1 MKLNSK
7 IVVALLLCVV
17 AAITVGMVAAEDL
30 TLPDGATFTVPD
42 GFTVQDDGD
51 GNTALV
57 KDDLAIIVLASD
69 AKSPDDAKKTLE
81 SKGYTFKSQ
90 KDDRGA
96 GGYPGA
102 GGQRRHPLSDD
113 RRLRRGQDGVFPLPQ
128 SGIRLRLR
136 HELSGAGYQGGF
148 GTQLWSHCLP
158 VLRLQGIRH

>member
-7 IVVALLLCVV
+7 IVVALFLCVV

-69 AKSPDDAKKTLE
+69 AKSPDDAKKLLNQKVTL
-81 SKGYTFKSQ
+81 SKVK
-90 KDDRGA
+90 KM
-96 GGYPGA
+96 
-102 GGQRRHPLSDD
+102 
-113 RRLRRGQDGVFPLPQ
+113 FPD
-128 SGIRLRLR
+128 SVI
-136 HELSGAGYQGGF
+136 
-148 GTQLWSHCLP
+148 
-158 VLRLQGIRH
+158 

>member
-7 IVVALLLCVV
+7 IVVALILCVV

-69 AKSPDDAKKTLE
+69 AKSPDDAKKLLNQKVTL
-81 SKGYTFKSQ
+81 SKVK
-90 KDDRGA
+90 KM
-96 GGYPGA
+96 
-102 GGQRRHPLSDD
+102 
-113 RRLRRGQDGVFPLPQ
+113 FPD
-128 SGIRLRLR
+128 SVI
-136 HELSGAGYQGGF
+136 
-148 GTQLWSHCLP
+148 
-158 VLRLQGIRH
+158 

>member
-57 KDDLAIIVLASD
+57 KDDLAIIVFASD
-69 AKSPDDAKKTLE
+69 AKSPDDAKKKLLNQKVTL
-81 SKGYTFKSQ
+81 SKVK
-90 KDDRGA
+90 KM
-96 GGYPGA
+96 
-102 GGQRRHPLSDD
+102 
-113 RRLRRGQDGVFPLPQ
+113 FPD
-128 SGIRLRLR
+128 SVI
-136 HELSGAGYQGGF
+136 
-148 GTQLWSHCLP
+148 
-158 VLRLQGIRH
+158 

>member
-57 KDDLAIIVLASD
+57 KDDLAIIVLDSD
-69 AKSPDDAKKTLE
+69 AKSPDDAKKLLNQKVTL
-81 SKGYTFKSQ
+81 SKVK
-90 KDDRGA
+90 KM
-96 GGYPGA
+96 
-102 GGQRRHPLSDD
+102 
-113 RRLRRGQDGVFPLPQ
+113 FPD
-128 SGIRLRLR
+128 SVI
-136 HELSGAGYQGGF
+136 
-148 GTQLWSHCLP
+148 
-158 VLRLQGIRH
+158 

>member
-7 IVVALLLCVV
+7 IVVALLLCIV

-69 AKSPDDAKKTLE
+69 AKSPDDAKKLLNQKVTL
-81 SKGYTFKSQ
+81 SKVK
-90 KDDRGA
+90 KM
-96 GGYPGA
+96 
-102 GGQRRHPLSDD
+102 
-113 RRLRRGQDGVFPLPQ
+113 FPD
-128 SGIRLRLR
+128 SVI
-136 HELSGAGYQGGF
+136 
-148 GTQLWSHCLP
+148 
-158 VLRLQGIRH
+158 

>member
-17 AAITVGMVAAEDL
+17 ATITVGMVAAEDL

-57 KDDLAIIVLASD
+57 KDDLAIIVLAND

-90 KDDRGA
+90 KDV
-96 GGYPGA
+96 
-102 GGQRRHPLSDD
+102 S
-113 RRLRRGQDGVFPLPQ
+113 
-128 SGIRLRLR
+128 
-136 HELSGAGYQGGF
+136 GF
-148 GTQLWSHCLP
+148 GDIKVFEQAYDKDGMPIYGYVCEVDGSSYIVCAANAPSEWDVSNSDNP
-158 VLRLQGIRH
+158 VNIIIKSIDTSNV

>member
-69 AKSPDDAKKTLE
+69 AKSHDDEKKLLNQKVTLSKVKKMFPD
-81 SKGYTFKSQ
+81 S
-90 KDDRGA
+90 
-96 GGYPGA
+96 
-102 GGQRRHPLSDD
+102 
-113 RRLRRGQDGVFPLPQ
+113 V
-128 SGIRLRLR
+128 I
-136 HELSGAGYQGGF
+136 
-148 GTQLWSHCLP
+148 
-158 VLRLQGIRH
+158 

>member
-17 AAITVGMVAAEDL
+17 AAITVGMVAAEDF

-69 AKSPDDAKKTLE
+69 AKSPDDAKKLLNQKVTL
-81 SKGYTFKSQ
+81 SKVK
-90 KDDRGA
+90 KM
-96 GGYPGA
+96 
-102 GGQRRHPLSDD
+102 
-113 RRLRRGQDGVFPLPQ
+113 FPD
-128 SGIRLRLR
+128 SVI
-136 HELSGAGYQGGF
+136 
-148 GTQLWSHCLP
+148 
-158 VLRLQGIRH
+158 

>member
-7 IVVALLLCVV
+7 IMVALLLCVV

-69 AKSPDDAKKTLE
+69 AKSPDDAKKLLNQKVTL
-81 SKGYTFKSQ
+81 SKVK
-90 KDDRGA
+90 KM
-96 GGYPGA
+96 
-102 GGQRRHPLSDD
+102 
-113 RRLRRGQDGVFPLPQ
+113 FPD
-128 SGIRLRLR
+128 SVI
-136 HELSGAGYQGGF
+136 
-148 GTQLWSHCLP
+148 
-158 VLRLQGIRH
+158 

>member
-69 AKSPDDAKKTLE
+69 AKSPDDAKKLLNQKVTL
-81 SKGYTFKSQ
+81 SKVKKMF
-90 KDDRGA
+90 
-96 GGYPGA
+96 
-102 GGQRRHPLSDD
+102 
-113 RRLRRGQDGVFPLPQ
+113 QDSV
-128 SGIRLRLR
+128 I
-136 HELSGAGYQGGF
+136 
-148 GTQLWSHCLP
+148 
-158 VLRLQGIRH
+158 

>member
-7 IVVALLLCVV
+7 IVVALLLCVG

-69 AKSPDDAKKTLE
+69 AKSPDDAKKLLNQKVTL
-81 SKGYTFKSQ
+81 SKVK
-90 KDDRGA
+90 KM
-96 GGYPGA
+96 
-102 GGQRRHPLSDD
+102 
-113 RRLRRGQDGVFPLPQ
+113 FPD
-128 SGIRLRLR
+128 SVI
-136 HELSGAGYQGGF
+136 
-148 GTQLWSHCLP
+148 
-158 VLRLQGIRH
+158 

>member
-7 IVVALLLCVV
+7 ILVALLLCVV

-69 AKSPDDAKKTLE
+69 AKSPDDAKKLLNQKVTL
-81 SKGYTFKSQ
+81 SKVK
-90 KDDRGA
+90 KM
-96 GGYPGA
+96 
-102 GGQRRHPLSDD
+102 
-113 RRLRRGQDGVFPLPQ
+113 FPD
-128 SGIRLRLR
+128 SVI
-136 HELSGAGYQGGF
+136 
-148 GTQLWSHCLP
+148 
-158 VLRLQGIRH
+158 

>member
-51 GNTALV
+51 WNTALV

-69 AKSPDDAKKTLE
+69 AKSPDDAKKLLNQKVTL
-81 SKGYTFKSQ
+81 SKVK
-90 KDDRGA
+90 KM
-96 GGYPGA
+96 
-102 GGQRRHPLSDD
+102 
-113 RRLRRGQDGVFPLPQ
+113 FPD
-128 SGIRLRLR
+128 SVI
-136 HELSGAGYQGGF
+136 
-148 GTQLWSHCLP
+148 
-158 VLRLQGIRH
+158 

>member
-90 KDDRGA
+90 KDV
-96 GGYPGA
+96 
-102 GGQRRHPLSDD
+102 S
-113 RRLRRGQDGVFPLPQ
+113 
-128 SGIRLRLR
+128 
-136 HELSGAGYQGGF
+136 GF
-148 GTQLWSHCLP
+148 GDIKVFEQAYDKDGMP
-158 VLRLQGIRH
+158 VYGYICEVDGIQYIVSVANPPADWEITDGNNPANVLISSIDTSNVQTE

>member
-17 AAITVGMVAAEDL
+17 ATITVGMAAEDL

-69 AKSPDDAKKTLE
+69 AKSPDDAKKN
-81 SKGYTFKSQ
+81 S
-90 KDDRGA
+90 
-96 GGYPGA
+96 
-102 GGQRRHPLSDD
+102 
-113 RRLRRGQDGVFPLPQ
+113 
-128 SGIRLRLR
+128 
-136 HELSGAGYQGGF
+136 
-148 GTQLWSHCLP
+148 
-158 VLRLQGIRH
+158 

>member
-30 TLPDGATFTVPD
+30 TLPD

-69 AKSPDDAKKTLE
+69 AKSPDDAKKN
-81 SKGYTFKSQ
+81 S
-90 KDDRGA
+90 
-96 GGYPGA
+96 
-102 GGQRRHPLSDD
+102 
-113 RRLRRGQDGVFPLPQ
+113 
-128 SGIRLRLR
+128 
-136 HELSGAGYQGGF
+136 
-148 GTQLWSHCLP
+148 
-158 VLRLQGIRH
+158 

>member
-69 AKSPDDAKKTLE
+69 AKSPDDAKKLLNQKVTL
-81 SKGYTFKSQ
+81 SKVK
-90 KDDRGA
+90 KM
-96 GGYPGA
+96 
-102 GGQRRHPLSDD
+102 
-113 RRLRRGQDGVFPLPQ
+113 FPD
-128 SGIRLRLR
+128 SVI
-136 HELSGAGYQGGF
+136 
-148 GTQLWSHCLP
+148 
-158 VLRLQGIRH
+158 